1 MLFLATEFEQSFSAK
16 ALKQGLRL
24 FEQDEVSLQEKNPGG
39 HFRFLVDDNFP
50 LILKKRGDKVLSSAC
65 SCDESTFCCHL
76 SAVLFYFQRDALGIV
91 VKKRATSKAK
101 PRINKVLVN
110 ENFEILLKNA
120 SQAQLI
126 HFISSYSEL
135 NDLFRQ
141 SVETFFSANSEEAV
155 YKFYSL
161 RIKTILEPYQDHNLL
176 EQKQL
181 DAIGRVLSAIYD
193 TIKNRSEDDS
203 EVNGEKYEND
213 LCYLHLAIVSGLPL
227 IFDQRMSG
235 HETEL
240 SAIFFRSLK
249 AIPAYY
255 NKNVSEVAV
264 AALLKATVDTI
275 NIKNKMG
282 LEAFG
287 TLIPLTLNFI
297 KQKEK
302 FTALKSALNKK
313 RNKTIHPGQFDR
325 LAIARLQL
333 AIKEAELFNTAF
345 AFKDYRNTP
354 EFVMAEAELL
364 FAAHKTDKAF
374 KKLEDFYED
383 VKINFKGFLIPYLA
397 YLTGKGAEQSRPDI
411 ELKYLTENMVHGLFI
426 SPAQADRFF
435 DLVPVTEQVLLLNQ
449 ILERIK
455 VFAKDQ
461 SLDKVSLLLLRA
473 GRLNDL
479 VTEIKKYKNKFSLLH
494 KIALQ
499 KLPEAEDDFITLYTR
514 QLIQA
519 LTDGAYDHY
528 HEQIFMNAKKYLDHL
543 PPEKVNT
550 LVQKVLASLAAFSHL
565 HRFISEIYPEKL
577 FEEN

>member
-1 MLFLATEFEQSFSAK
+1 MLFLATEFEQSFNAK

-24 FEQDEVSLQEKNPGG
+24 FEQDKVSLQEKNPGG
-39 HFRFLVDDNFP
+39 HFRFLVDDIFP
-50 LILKKRGDKVLSSAC
+50 LSLKKRGDKVLSSAC
-65 SCDESTFCCHL
+65 SCNESTFCCHL

-91 VKKRATSKAK
+91 IKKRASPKTKS
-101 PRINKVLVN
+101 RINKVLVN
-110 ENFEILLKNA
+110 DNLEILLKNT

-126 HFISSYSEL
+126 HFISSYAEL

-141 SVETFFSANSEEAV
+141 SVETFFSAKSEEAV

-181 DAIGRVLSAIYD
+181 DAISRVLSNIYE
-193 TIKNRSEDDS
+193 TINNRSEVDS
-203 EVNGEKYEND
+203 VHDKESQSND

-249 AIPAYY
+249 AIPGYFD
-255 NKNVSEVAV
+255 KRVSEIAIS
-264 AALLKATVDTI
+264 ALLQATVDTI
-275 NIKNKMG
+275 GIKNKMG

-297 KQKEK
+297 KQKEN

-313 RNKTIHPGQFDR
+313 RNKTIQPGQFDR
-325 LAIARLQL
+325 LTIARLQV
-333 AIKEAELFNTAF
+333 AIKEAELFNTTF

-364 FAAHKTDKAF
+364 FASNKTEKAF
-374 KKLEDFYED
+374 KKLEDFYEE

-411 ELKYLTENMVHGLFI
+411 ELKYLIENMAQGLFI

-435 DLVPVTEQVLLLNQ
+435 DLVPVTEQVVTLNQ
-449 ILERIK
+449 LLDRIK
-455 VFAKDQ
+455 VYARDQ

-479 VTEIKKYKNKFSLLH
+479 VTEIKKYKNKFSLVH

-499 KLPEAEDDFITLYTR
+499 KLPEAEDDFIALYTR
-514 QLIQA
+514 HLIQA

-528 HEQIFMNAKKYLDHL
+528 HEQIFMNAKKYLDHM
-543 PPEKVNT
+543 PPEKVNVV
-550 LVQKVLASLAAFSHL
+550 VQKVLASLAAFSHL